1 MALNI
6 FHVTNGILGR
16 KDIVTFAK
24 LVSMKEKTLQSSHIC
39 AEHNP
44 WCPIIYSNL
53 AFGLQQVKDVIAMQA
68 ISFSNMF

>member
-6 FHVTNGILGR
+6 FHVTNGVLGR

-24 LVSMKEKTLQSSHIC
+24 LVSMKEKLCRAHTNVLSTAHSVQLSTL
-39 AEHNP
+39 
-44 WCPIIYSNL
+44 NL
-53 AFGLQQVKDVIAMQA
+53 TFWLQQVKDVIAMQA